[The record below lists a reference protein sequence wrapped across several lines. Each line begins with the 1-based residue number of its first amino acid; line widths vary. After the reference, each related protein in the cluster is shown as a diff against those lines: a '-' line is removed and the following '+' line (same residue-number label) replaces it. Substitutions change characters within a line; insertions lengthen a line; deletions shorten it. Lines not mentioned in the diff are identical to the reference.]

1 MEVYV
6 CKACGKI
13 ASEKYGEGPRSRG
26 WDASCFVNSVAVD
39 AGRIRYAG
47 YPERAV
53 LDAKTGKMKWV
64 AFDRRRV
71 WAALVKNSNIPEG
84 DE

>member
-1 MEVYV
+1 
-6 CKACGKI
+6 
-13 ASEKYGEGPRSRG
+13 
-26 WDASCFVNSVAVD
+26 VNSVAVD